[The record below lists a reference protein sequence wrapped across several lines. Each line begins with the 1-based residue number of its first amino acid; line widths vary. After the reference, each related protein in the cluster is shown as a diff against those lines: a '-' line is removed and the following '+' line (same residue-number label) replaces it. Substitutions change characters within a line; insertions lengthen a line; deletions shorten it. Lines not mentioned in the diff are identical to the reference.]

1 VARIVVRTVAK
12 IVSACIAGVDVIAA
26 VDTVLIAP
34 SLAVINS
41 KAQRPSPSRL
51 TTKAVATSPG
61 SRSKRR
67 PAPARGQSAAG

>member
-1 VARIVVRTVAK
+1 
-12 IVSACIAGVDVIAA
+12 VDI
-26 VDTVLIAP
+26 VLIAP
-34 SLAVINS
+34 TLAVINS
-41 KAQRPSPSRL
+41 KAQRPSRL